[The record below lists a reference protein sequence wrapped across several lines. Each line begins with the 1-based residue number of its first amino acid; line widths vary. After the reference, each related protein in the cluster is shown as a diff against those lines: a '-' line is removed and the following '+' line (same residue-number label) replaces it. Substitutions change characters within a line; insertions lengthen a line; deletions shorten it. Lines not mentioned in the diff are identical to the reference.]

1 MKESAERRLRVAVVI
16 PKYGLVGGGE
26 LFAFELTER
35 LAADPRYEIHVLANQ
50 WQVGSERITFHAIP
64 VFSFPKWLTT
74 ISFAWFV
81 QRELKRLR
89 PDIVHTHDRIF
100 RADIATVHSIPHQTW
115 VREVRRKKIPSLFD
129 LATGWV
135 ERRMFEKGGCR
146 KIMPVSTLAAEK
158 LCEVYPWLRSKVEV
172 LAPGVDL
179 ARFAQ
184 EKPEW
189 GAAIRQEFGI
199 GNDDFLVLFVGM
211 NFELKGL
218 APLMRAVALA
228 QHRLPA
234 RRFSLLVVGRGDA
247 AKFQSLAHELGIG
260 AQIFFAGVRRDMER
274 VYQAGDVFCL
284 LSQFDTFGMVVGEAL
299 AAGLPVMVSERVGA
313 KDLVNCGANGYVVSG
328 TDGGDIASALLR
340 MADRSM
346 FASMRGAAG
355 RSVAGQDWH
364 GRAMRIGS
372 IYTALAPGIPA
383 NAPPA

>member
-1 MKESAERRLRVAVVI
+1 MKASAEERIRVAVVI

-35 LAADPRYEIHVLANQ
+35 LAADSRYDIHVLASQ
-50 WQVGSERITFHAIP
+50 WQAGSERITFHKIP

-89 PDIVHTHDRIF
+89 PDIVHAHDRVF
-100 RADIATVHSIPHQTW
+100 RADVATVHSIPHRTW
-115 VREVRRKKIPSLFD
+115 VKEIRRKKIPSLFD
-129 LATGWV
+129 LATSWV
-135 ERRMFEKGGCR
+135 ERKMFEKGGCR
-146 KIMPVSTLAAEK
+146 KVMPVSTLAAEK

-172 LAPGVDL
+172 IAPGVDL
-179 ARFAQ
+179 ARFGQ

-189 GAAIRQEFGI
+189 RAAIRQEFGI

-218 APLMRAVALA
+218 ESLMRAVALA
-228 QHRLPA
+228 QHRLPG

-247 AKFQSLAHELGIG
+247 AKFQGLAHELGIG
-260 AQIFFAGVRRDMER
+260 ARVFFAGVRRDMER

-299 AAGLPVMVSERVGA
+299 AAGLPVVVSERVGA
-313 KDLVNCGANGYVVSG
+313 KDLVHCDANGYVVAG
-328 TDGGDIASALLR
+328 VNVDEIASALVRL
-340 MADRSM
+340 ADRDM
-346 FASMRGAAG
+346 LAPMRGAAVW
-355 RSVAGQDWH
+355 SVAGQDWH
-364 GRAMRIGS
+364 GRAMRVGS
-372 IYTALAPGIPA
+372 IYTALAPGTPPD
-383 NAPPA
+383 APLA